1 MAREVFSEQQVSAIL
16 RRAVELS
23 EKQNEEGYTPGITKD
38 ELIRIA
44 QEVGLSPEHLEQAI
58 REAGSNPEFR
68 KKFNLVEEFEEVVDG
83 EIPPENFDVLTPN
96 LRTFGRGSGIRQI
109 GRSLQGRVWTGGGT
123 GSLTVTSRNGRT
135 RIEGKSNPLGA
146 VLLSLYPAFIGMV
159 ISAGVLGDNH
169 LASYIP
175 VAIAGFGAA
184 GVAGFFAMVRKGQ
197 EGMRKLV
204 RDLRGVVEEETKA
217 AESVPPNAIAPQED
231 EVRQN
236 LGGPST

>member
-23 EKQNEEGYTPGITKD
+23 EKQNEEGYTPGITRD

-68 KKFNLVEEFEEVVDG
+68 KKFNLVQEFEEVVDG
-83 EIPPENFDVLTPN
+83 EISPENFDVLTPN
-96 LRTFGRGSGIRQI
+96 LRTLGRGGGMRQI
-109 GRSLQGRVWTGGGT
+109 GRSLQGRVWAGGGT

-217 AESVPPNAIAPQED
+217 AESVSETAAPAQED

-236 LGGPST
+236 LGGTST